1 MRVCSMNNKQII
13 ELQKQKIASHFSD
26 SQALLD
32 YMMETLGNF
41 YYRYLETTKDQDLQ
55 TIELGPKRWG
65 AQSSES
71 NSMEVL
77 KIKNPSVRP
86 HLIEA
91 AKSLGAQGGLN
102 VQYTLGI
109 EPLELNSEKGE
120 IIIFA
125 KIDWSNTPTNMSKT
139 SEEKTL
145 RFKYSSLGEFRKGF
159 ALKLEE
165 ACEIFL

>member
-1 MRVCSMNNKQII
+1 MDNKQII

-32 YMMETLGNF
+32 YMIETLSNF

-65 AQSSES
+65 AQSNES
-71 NSMEVL
+71 NNMEIL
-77 KIKNPSVRP
+77 KIKNPNVRP

-91 AKSLGAQGGLN
+91 AKSLGAQGGLS

-109 EPLELNSEKGE
+109 EPLELNSENGE
-120 IIIFA
+120 IIIFS
-125 KIDWSNTPTNMSKT
+125 KIDWSSTPIEMSKT
-139 SEEKTL
+139 AEEKTL
-145 RFKYSSLGEFRKGF
+145 RFKYQSLGEFRKGF